1 MSNEITELSL
11 LEHLKLKYRGLMNE
25 HADHI
30 ATGACKDF
38 PDYQK
43 MVGIIEGIALAER
56 ELLDYIE
63 RVLKQ

>member
-1 MSNEITELSL
+1 MI
-11 LEHLKLKYRGLMNE
+11 NE

-30 ATGACKDF
+30 ATGACKDL
-38 PDYQK
+38 PEYQK

-63 RVLKQ
+63 RVLEQ